1 MLIRSLHKKLK
12 VTRDLITAYIELKSC
27 PNILCMGDLV
37 FTDMDLTLEQ
47 WTPGCGNALY
57 WMLTYVV
64 TVPWPSL
71 TLEVWPLSN
80 VYTYC
85 SLTLEPGC
93 SGAEEYVFTLGFSS
107 FEVHLYLFSL
117 ENVPVM
123 FCGCMV
129 NGSVAMVALWVAKGV
144 FPTSITSVISFSL
157 SLFLV
162 SPQNGQN
169 LYARNFLH

>member
-1 MLIRSLHKKLK
+1 MPYVKHYCAWVTLYSLTL
-12 VTRDLITAYIELKSC
+12 
-27 PNILCMGDLV
+27 
-37 FTDMDLTLEQ
+37 DLTLEQ

-71 TLEVWPLSN
+71 TLKVWPLSN
-80 VYTYC
+80 VHIVAWH
-85 SLTLEPGC
+85 LKLIPGC

-157 SLFLV
+157 SLSFLWAHKMDRTYMHATSYTSGRV
-162 SPQNGQN
+162 QSP
-169 LYARNFLH
+169 L